1 MSPSSYQ
8 TAPPRNNKGAN
19 YRVVATKG
27 QPWTAHGFCCPMVWG
42 QKNANSFKEP
52 PFVIFHELENAAG
65 VCVLLGSTG
74 PRRTVRRKATTL
86 PLAIFHY
93 VENAAGVCVL
103 LKQNTNLVPKRGLEP
118 PRGFPHYPLKVACLP
133 ISPLRHKG
141 QFNYRVFLN
150 R

>member
-1 MSPSSYQ
+1 MVSAVPWS
-8 TAPPRNNKGAN
+8 GA
-19 YRVVATKG
+19 K
-27 QPWTAHGFCCPMVWG
+27 
-42 QKNANSFKEP
+42 KNANSFKEP